1 MSIPISVSECEQ
13 IGRFHYLLASGHYTG
28 DGQMT
33 ALEKKEFFV
42 DARHWFERAYIYG
55 GSDFS
60 RRYTRI
66 CEEHIAELNK
76 KCSPAPALYA
86 VQNLRPENT
95 AIISAAS

>member
-33 ALEKKEFFV
+33 ALEKKEFFI

-66 CEEHIAELNK
+66 CEKHIAELNK
-76 KCSPAPALYA
+76 KCRPPPALYA
-86 VQNLRPENT
+86 VQTDERKT
-95 AIISAAS
+95 A

>member
-1 MSIPISVSECEQ
+1 MYLQRPQGEKMNIPVSVSECEQ
-13 IGRFHYLLASGHYTG
+13 IGRFHYLLASGHYNG

-33 ALEKKEFFV
+33 TLEKRDFFI

-55 GSDFS
+55 GSEFS

-76 KCSPAPALYA
+76 KCRPQPALYA
-86 VQNLRPENT
+86 VQSR
-95 AIISAAS
+95 

>member
-1 MSIPISVSECEQ
+1 MSISISVGECEQ

-28 DGQMT
+28 VGQMT
-33 ALEKKEFFV
+33 ALERKEFFI

-66 CEEHIAELNK
+66 CEEHIAELNS
-76 KCSPAPALYA
+76 KCRPAPALYA
-86 VQNLRPENT
+86 VRN
-95 AIISAAS
+95 